1 MGVGRIFEPDCSS
14 RVVQVKSIIVFF
26 IYVIAA
32 LYWQDHPFTSWNW
45 KHISIELW
53 KNDRERE
60 RKRDW
65 VRDKRRERGERGR
78 LKVDLIWN
86 SI

>member
-1 MGVGRIFEPDCSS
+1 MWERIFEPDWSS
-14 RVVQVKSIIVFF
+14 RVVKVKSIIVFLS
-26 IYVIAA
+26 VIAA

-60 RKRDW
+60 REKGIAW
-65 VRDKRRERGERGR
+65 EIKEEKEEREG
-78 LKVDLIWN
+78 D
-86 SI
+86 